1 MKKLNYKMAGMLPGV
16 EAARRR
22 RIYQGSAPT
31 HPSLG
36 LLSSPSSRRSSF
48 ALFSAHSASSLQ
60 RSRANQVDEK
70 LGQLAREAK
79 ERLDERLRARR
90 ESLIQRNDSDLSEE
104 RMNRTRTEVKGRE
117 LRTEVYGSKK
127 KLIGW
132 AKKRWEQQE
141 CAVCLE
147 EFRAGDNLV
156 NLPCSH
162 RFHSRCLVPWLHTS
176 AQCPCCRMSI
186 LS

>member
-1 MKKLNYKMAGMLPGV
+1 MLPGV

-36 LLSSPSSRRSSF
+36 LLSSASSRRSSIS
-48 ALFSAHSASSLQ
+48 LLSAHSASSL
-60 RSRANQVDEK
+60 RNRANQVDEK

-90 ESLIQRNDSDLSEE
+90 ESLIQRNNSDMSEE

-132 AKKRWEQQE
+132 AKKRWEQEE

-162 RFHSRCLVPWLHTS
+162 RFHSRCLVPWFHTS
-176 AQCPCCRMSI
+176 AHCPCCRMSI
-186 LS
+186 FS